1 MWTYY
6 LLLFVSSGCIMTLEL
21 VAGRLVAP
29 FIGVSLYTW
38 TGIIGACLTGMS
50 FGSLFGGWLADRGE
64 PNRWLSRLF
73 LTGAALVAAL
83 LMFQPLIRL
92 TAKAVMALNLSPL
105 VGIFALSMLLFG
117 IPCFFMAAISP
128 LVYKLA
134 LPDRSRV
141 GRTVGRLSASG
152 IAGSIVGTYA
162 TGFWLIPSFGTQ
174 AIVLGVTAMMG
185 LLGAYTLTWSISRR
199 TITAAVL
206 VAAPWLVTAAAPVL
220 AQNVCKE
227 ESAYYCIRVV
237 TEEREGLGPVKLMR
251 LDYLVHSGIRLEKPD
266 KLWYEYEQVA
276 AWILANRQQP
286 AAQTLFLGGGGYV
299 LPHWVERHYP
309 EAGIDVVEI
318 DPAVTRVALTEL
330 VPEAKRIRSY
340 NQDARMALMELP
352 PEQKYD
358 VIFGDVFNDLSVPYH
373 LTTLEFARLVR
384 QRLNEDG
391 LYVLNII
398 DQKQEGR
405 FLGAMTRTLE
415 EVFPYVYAL
424 PGSGNKGGRGPQLVV
439 ASFEEIPWLTWEQ
452 HESTPTFDVLPM
464 AVKGEYPVLTDN
476 YVPTDQLLLP
486 IFSDRWKL

>member
-1 MWTYY
+1 M
-6 LLLFVSSGCIMTLEL
+6 LLFVSSGCIMTLEL

-64 PNRWLSRLF
+64 PKRWLSRLF

-83 LMFQPLIRL
+83 LMFQPLIRS
-92 TAKAVMALNLSPL
+92 TARAVINLDLSPL
-105 VGIFALSMLLFG
+105 IGIFGLSMFLFG
-117 IPCFFMAAISP
+117 VPCFFMAAISP

-174 AIVLGVTAMMG
+174 AIVMGVTAVMG
-185 LLGAYTLTWSISRR
+185 LLGAYTLTWSTSRR

-206 VAAPWLVTAAAPVL
+206 VAAPWLLTATVPAL
-220 AQNVCKE
+220 AKNVCQE

-237 TEEREGLGPVKLMR
+237 TEEREGQGPVKLIR

-276 AWILANRQQP
+276 AWILNNRNQP
-286 AAQTLFLGGGGYV
+286 DVRTLFLGGGGYI
-299 LPHWVERHYP
+299 LPHWVEKHFP
-309 EAGIDVVEI
+309 EAQVDVVEI
-318 DPAVTRVALTEL
+318 DPVVTQVALREM
-330 VPEAKRIRSY
+330 VPDAKRIRTY
-340 NQDARMALMELP
+340 NQDARMQLMQLP

-373 LTTLEFARLVR
+373 LTTKEFAQLVR
-384 QRLNEDG
+384 QRLNENG
-391 LYVLNII
+391 LYVLNVV
-398 DQKQEGR
+398 DEKPNGR
-405 FLGAMTRTLE
+405 FLGAMTRTME

-424 PGSGNKGGRGPQLVV
+424 PGGANKEGRGPQLVV
-439 ASFEEIPWLTWEQ
+439 GAFEEIPWMTWEQ
-452 HESTPTFDVLPM
+452 HPSTPKFDVLPM
-464 AVKGEYPVLTDN
+464 EVKGDYPVLTDS

-486 IFSDRWKL
+486 VFADRWKL